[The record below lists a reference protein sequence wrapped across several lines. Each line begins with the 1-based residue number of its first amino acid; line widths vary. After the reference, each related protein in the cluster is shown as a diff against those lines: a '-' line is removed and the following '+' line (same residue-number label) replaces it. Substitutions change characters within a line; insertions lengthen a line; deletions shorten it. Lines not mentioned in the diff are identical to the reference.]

1 MNIEKL
7 AKRVAETNALA
18 NEILGTS
25 LSPSAPAP
33 GNKMAAYLA
42 KRQTL
47 SVLRDEDK
55 FASQQE
61 YDDALYSMPEP
72 THDGNGEPYRQP
84 DSFLKS
90 LQDAALRRAENPA
103 SDPDADLKAELHRQ
117 TLISQPPH
125 TELEDAAHSSAAPR
139 SHAEWQE
146 RANALNIRAQR
157 IGMYVLVVPGTH
169 VPVALGPGG
178 AVIEVNSLRLSNDPA
193 GRNVL
198 GQGSL
203 QAVSAQLSSEE
214 REYARTKA
222 AIEANEEYARRKAQE
237 LADAREEQA
246 IRNSAPQMLAQMR
259 AELAD
264 LKAQIA
270 ASKS

>member
-72 THDGNGEPYRQP
+72 THDGNGEPYRGP
-84 DSFLKS
+84 DPFLKS
-90 LQDAALRRAENPA
+90 LQDAALRRAQNPA
-103 SDPDADLKAELHRQ
+103 SDPDADLKEQLRREALVS
-117 TLISQPPH
+117 TPPH
-125 TELEDAAHSSAAPR
+125 TELEDAAHSHSAPR

-146 RANALNIRAQR
+146 RANALNVRAQK
-157 IGMYVLVVPGTH
+157 IGLYILVVPGTH

-203 QAVSAQLSSEE
+203 QAIGAQLASEE
-214 REYARTKA
+214 REYMRTKA
-222 AIEANEEYARRKAQE
+222 AIEATEAYQRRKAQE
-237 LADAREEQA
+237 YADAREQQA
-246 IRNSAPQMLAQMR
+246 IRNSAPQLLAQMR

-270 ASKS
+270 VSES